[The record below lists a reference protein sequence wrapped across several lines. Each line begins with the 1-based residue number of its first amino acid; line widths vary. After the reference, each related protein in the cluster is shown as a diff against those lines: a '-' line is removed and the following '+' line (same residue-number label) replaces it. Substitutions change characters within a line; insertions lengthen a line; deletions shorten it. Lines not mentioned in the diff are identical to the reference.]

1 MIIEFKNKHKL
12 HTLQFEHLS
21 LETSP
26 FSSNH
31 WLKPPSRTLIDW
43 CPKYCRYETNT
54 ACMKKVPLV
63 WNKYLRYET
72 NLTGMKQ
79 LPHVWKKLHRY
90 ETSSTGM
97 NQVSQVWNKYT
108 TGMKQVSRVWN
119 KCHRYET
126 STTCMKQQLC
136 IAWVDIINR
145 TFQRDLRVNYCLNS
159 SHSKI

>member
-1 MIIEFKNKHKL
+1 MNLKISINCILCNLNIFPWKRLRPLLTIDWSRHQE
-12 HTLQFEHLS
+12 
-21 LETSP
+21 
-26 FSSNH
+26 H
-31 WLKPPSRTLIDW
+31 WLTDVQSTVDMKQVPQVWNKSHRD
-43 CPKYCRYETNT
+43 ETIT
-54 ACMKKVPLV
+54 TCMKKVTQV
-63 WNKYLRYET
+63 WNKF
-72 NLTGMKQ
+72 
-79 LPHVWKKLHRY
+79 HSY
-90 ETSSTGM
+90 ETSTTGM

>member
-1 MIIEFKNKHKL
+1 MITEFKNKHKL
-12 HTLQFEHLS
+12 HTLQLQFEHLS

-43 CPKYCRYETNT
+43 CPKYCRYEISTI
-54 ACMKKVPLV
+54 CMKQVPQV
-63 WNKYLRYET
+63 WNKSHRDET
-72 NLTGMKQ
+72 IT
-79 LPHVWKKLHRY
+79 
-90 ETSSTGM
+90 TGM

-145 TFQRDLRVNYCLNS
+145 TFQRDLKVNYCLNS
-159 SHSKI
+159 SHWKIKLIN